1 MKKLE
6 RHALAVLFTISIVA
20 AESSVRVM
28 TASVV
33 VMIVHAT
40 AVVVDETMLVRC
52 YTRWFCFRVRKRAVQ
67 SMGLGGFFCVDA
79 KQKGPL
85 CDLSVCL
92 GWEPLNRR
100 LGWRGKMLDIGGK
113 RFCIAS
119 ILRSCE

>member
-6 RHALAVLFTISIVA
+6 RHALAVLFTITIVA

-67 SMGLGGFFCVDA
+67 SMGLGGFFGSMRNKRARCVT
-79 KQKGPL
+79 
-85 CDLSVCL
+85 CLSGV
-92 GWEPLNRR
+92 GTDEPAFSVAGQN
-100 LGWRGKMLDIGGK
+100 
-113 RFCIAS
+113 A
-119 ILRSCE
+119 